1 MGKGHPESRWPDQTE
16 STRCREGQTQ
26 AFERQEE
33 MRLKKGSLYWVRVDD
48 HNEAE
53 PKKTHGDPRY
63 VLNVV
68 GRYAGQKGR
77 YLIFY
82 TWWGDDLTDKANIT
96 QANVL
101 KKAVIEVK
109 ELK

>member
-1 MGKGHPESRWPDQTE
+1 MH
-16 STRCREGQTQ
+16 
-26 AFERQEE
+26 A
-33 MRLKKGSLYWVRVDD
+33 MRLKKGSLYWVRSYD

-53 PKKTHGDPRY
+53 PKKIHGDPRY